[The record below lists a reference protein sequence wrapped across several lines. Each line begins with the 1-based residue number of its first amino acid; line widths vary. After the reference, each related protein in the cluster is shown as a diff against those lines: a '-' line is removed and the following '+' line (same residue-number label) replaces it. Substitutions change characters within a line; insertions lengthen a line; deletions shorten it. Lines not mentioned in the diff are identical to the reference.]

1 MTHSAAAAAA
11 TSSSSSSWVS
21 FVCAELSLAFF
32 QAADHD
38 SLVRELG
45 LNYTSDS
52 LPQECGLY
60 AW

>member
-1 MTHSAAAAAA
+1 MTHSAASA
-11 TSSSSSSWVS
+11 SSSSWVL
-21 FVCAELSLAFF
+21 FVCAELSLVFF

-38 SLVRELG
+38 SLVQELG